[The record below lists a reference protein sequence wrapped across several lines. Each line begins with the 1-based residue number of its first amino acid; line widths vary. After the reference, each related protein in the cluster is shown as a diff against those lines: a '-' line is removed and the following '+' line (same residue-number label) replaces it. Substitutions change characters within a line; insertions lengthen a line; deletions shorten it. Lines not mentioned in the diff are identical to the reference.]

1 MEKIT
6 RTLTTT
12 TINYSEAVNENGSV
26 VVKTC
31 KPEVVPGEISD
42 NAKATQYLRKKY
54 GADRA
59 FVVNN
64 MTTARMKYEMDLADF
79 VAMATA
85 TPIQDK
91 SDAPDAAPMQAET
104 PDDDT
109 SPAAPIEPERGG
121 GIVDEDAA
129 PSGGI
134 DAAPPAEEF
143 VPQAASIGFAPG
155 FQSGLF

>member
-12 TINYSEAVNENGSV
+12 TIYYSEAVNENGAV

-42 NAKATQYLRKKY
+42 NGKATQYLRKKY

-64 MTTARMKYEMDLADF
+64 MTTARMKYELDLADF

-85 TPIQDK
+85 TPIQDRP
-91 SDAPDAAPMQAET
+91 DTPDAAPMQAET
-104 PDDDT
+104 PDDDAP
-109 SPAAPIEPERGG
+109 PAAPVEPEQGG
-121 GIVDEDAA
+121 DIADECTSSAGGTDAA
-129 PSGGI
+129 Q
-134 DAAPPAEEF
+134 PAEKTA
-143 VPQAASIGFAPG
+143 PQAAPIGFAPA
-155 FQSGLF
+155 FQSSLF